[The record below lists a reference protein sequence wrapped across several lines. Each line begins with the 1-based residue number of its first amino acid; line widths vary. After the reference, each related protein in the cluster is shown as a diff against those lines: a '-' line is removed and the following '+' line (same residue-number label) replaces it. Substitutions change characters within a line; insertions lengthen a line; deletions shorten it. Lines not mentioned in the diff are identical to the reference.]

1 MSIRSENELDSAQA
15 VVDERLREE
24 LDEGKQTYLD
34 ALSDLVIMYEQ
45 QHHAVSPL
53 PPHVLLGGSRHQTS
67 SDWRQSRFLSKSVA
81 ASRARFASR
90 RRLDR
95 ANRSTSLCSVITR
108 ATLGLG
114 SFQVRERGGPGR
126 LLRPTSLL

>member
-24 LDEGKQTYLD
+24 LDESKQTYLD

-53 PPHVLLGGSRHQTS
+53 PPHVLHGGS
-67 SDWRQSRFLSKSVA
+67 
-81 ASRARFASR
+81 
-90 RRLDR
+90 
-95 ANRSTSLCSVITR
+95 
-108 ATLGLG
+108 
-114 SFQVRERGGPGR
+114 
-126 LLRPTSLL
+126 